1 MTSTIHASKSENA
14 DKSMKTKD
22 SGDLDLWVNADC
34 ACFQIRRASRILTR
48 AYDKA
53 LQATGLKINQIGVLV
68 AVRELEPATMQSL
81 AEALGMDRTTLVRN
95 IRPLQRDG
103 YLTTETPRGTR
114 AQQIFITEKALQKLQ
129 IAMPLWKQAQTS
141 ALSCISTEDWEAVRR
156 GLLDV
161 SEIDESALEPS
172 KN

>member
-1 MTSTIHASKSENA
+1 MPKSDASSSA
-14 DKSMKTKD
+14 ARA
-22 SGDLDLWVNADC
+22 SGEKFAGEWVNADC

-53 LQATGLKINQIGVLV
+53 LQSTGLKINQIGVLV

-81 AEALGMDRTTLVRN
+81 AESLGMDRTTLVRN

-114 AQQIFITEKALQKLQ
+114 AQQIFITEKAIQKLE
-129 IAMPLWKQAQTS
+129 IAAPLWQQAQAA
-141 ALSCISTEDWEAVRR
+141 ALACISNDDWEAVRR

-161 SEIDESALEPS
+161 SEIDEASLEPQ